1 MDKKELR
8 KNILKMR
15 DSMDEAD
22 RFSADETVLLKLLA
36 LKEYRDANTIF
47 TFVSY
52 RSEVDTKQLISE
64 SLRRG
69 KRVLVPV
76 VDNDKKEMILSEL
89 KSAEEMQTS
98 DMGILEPSGENIRPV
113 EPKIVDICITPGAVF
128 DRRGYRIG
136 YGGGFY
142 DKMMPRFRSDA
153 KKIGVGYDFQLV
165 DEVPK
170 EEHDQKIDMLITDK
184 EIYKF

>member
-36 LKEYRDANTIF
+36 LKEYRDTIF
-47 TFVSY
+47 TFVIYS
-52 RSEVDTKQLISE
+52 SEVYTKQLISE

-89 KSAEEMQTS
+89 KRAEALQTS

-128 DRRGYRIG
+128 DKRGYRIG